1 MIGEGISTLDLAMAT
16 IPFIPSRGGDPR
28 RSLFTSLEQL
38 LAIPVRND
46 ADLADL
52 ARNGLRVD
60 ALDRLEEK
68 GLKPDELAFIISRR
82 TLIHRRRKDARL
94 SIEES
99 DRAIRLARIVAHACA
114 VFGNVEKAMGWL
126 RNAQM
131 RFASRTALEMTTT
144 EHGARLVEEALVQID
159 EGHFA

>member
-1 MIGEGISTLDLAMAT
+1 MVTV
-16 IPFIPSRGGDPR
+16 PFIPSHGSDPR
-28 RSLFTSLEQL
+28 RQLFTFLEQL
-38 LAIPVRND
+38 LAIPLRND

-52 ARNGLRVD
+52 ARDGLPVD
-60 ALDRLEEK
+60 VIDRLEAK
-68 GLKPDELAFIISRR
+68 GLKPDELAFTISRR
-82 TLIHRRRKDARL
+82 TLIHRRRKGERL
-94 SIEES
+94 SIEDS
-99 DRAIRLARIVAHACA
+99 DRVIRLARIMAQACT